1 MDLTDPR
8 TLVLI
13 GGAALLLVVAI
24 AFAIVMTARHRKSR
38 REYDMF
44 RAARV
49 AELTALL
56 DRIMAGELDAYE
68 EIKAYNADTE
78 FPWSRLAESDPELS
92 RRYWAAMEQGKLL
105 TNMSELLPELHAR
118 LDDYRAATEAAQQLD
133 RLMQFFATLRDVMPQ
148 NIGSMYTALS
158 TTQAAM
164 MAALNLTIKQ
174 RHDELLRT
182 ATSKTGDGGA
192 QAFLVLRTLIDDTR
206 WRSRR
211 QRQGPFAGIEVA
223 PLERPEGWNE
233 LVVRYVQ
240 SPSLELFVH
249 EDMPLGGVLHLA
261 AEAERTEDLVQMLL
275 ALAFHFDAGPCDTEI
290 TEELVTSLIRKV
302 TEVRN
307 SAAPQV

>member
-1 MDLTDPR
+1 MDLEDPR

-24 AFAIVMTARHRKSR
+24 AFAIAVTARHRKSR

-68 EIKAYNADTE
+68 EIRAYNADTE
-78 FPWSRLAESDPELS
+78 FPWSRLAESDPEL
-92 RRYWAAMEQGKLL
+92 RQRYWVAMEQGKQLA
-105 TNMSELLPELHAR
+105 NMSELLPDLHAR
-118 LDDYRAATEAAQQLD
+118 LDDYRAATEAAEQLD
-133 RLMQFFATLRDVMPQ
+133 RLVQFFATLRDVMPQ
-148 NIGSMYTALS
+148 NIGSMYTALG

-164 MAALNLTIKQ
+164 MAALNHAIKQ

-182 ATSKTGDGGA
+182 ATLHTGEHGA
-192 QAFLVLRTLIDDTR
+192 QAFLALCTLIDETR

-211 QRQGPFAGIEVA
+211 QRQGPFVGIEVA

-233 LVVRYVQ
+233 LVVRHVEN
-240 SPSLELFVH
+240 PNLELFVY
-249 EDMPLGGVLHLA
+249 EDVPMGGVLHLA
-261 AEAERTEDLVQMLL
+261 ANAERTQDLAQMLL
-275 ALAFHFDAGPCDTEI
+275 ALAFHFDAGPYDTEI

-302 TEVRN
+302 IEVRA
-307 SAAPQV
+307 SAAPQA